1 MSPVLGDEFFLL
13 GELELDAEQPARRA
27 LELEGLT
34 AELVLEKIRARGD
47 EAADQP
53 DGLTYSPACYLLLG
67 RAQGFAAALGEGP
80 MTPEHVLLALLWDPV
95 STSSQLL
102 WRLGVDRGRVLGRL
116 GDLGVAV
123 PSAAL
128 PAQREIEWGETVWL
142 IATRSAASLT
152 TSVCISHRIQH
163 GASTTRTTE
172 HGCGPRRPWSSGH
185 WSTAPWAAHEGAIR
199 SACRLFVM
207 RAELAEIVQSAG
219 GLGEHQHERSGL
231 SGSCGRSW
239 R

>member
-1 MSPVLGDEFFLL
+1 VKSVIGDLPWIPGRLDRAAAQSALKLCRPVLGDEFFLL

-128 PAQREIEWGETVWL
+128 PAQREIEWGETVWFDRDKVSRVL
-142 IATRSAASLT
+142 DHVRLHLS
-152 TSVCISHRIQH
+152 
-163 GASTTRTTE
+163 
-172 HGCGPRRPWSSGH
+172 PD
-185 WSTAPWAAHEGAIR
+185 TAWGFNYENDRAW
-199 SACRLFVM
+199 V
-207 RAELAEIVQSAG
+207 RAEATVELRALGDSALG
-219 GLGEHQHERSGL
+219 GA
-231 SGSCGRSW
+231 
-239 R
+239 